1 MLSTAA
7 VDKTVEK
14 LVRNAGGRCRACVA
28 SQRLEKQHTPASA
41 TVAF

>member
-1 MLSTAA
+1 LSTAA

-28 SQRLEKQHTPASA
+28 SQRLEKQHITPASA